1 MNLSVHFIVS
11 AILVLILYP
20 FFGPLSLIALVGGFL
35 IDVDHL
41 LSYAFKFR
49 SLSIRKAYR
58 YHRNCGCLKTGKDG
72 EKMSPMLHIFHTP
85 EFLILCIALSFYSR
99 LVLIFTLSL
108 LIHLILDLIN
118 GFFIIRKMRAKQP
131 AFSTSEYYLN
141 KLLLKHL
148 VDKVLGRTECRERK
162 CP

>member
-58 YHRNCGCLKTGKDG
+58 YHRNFGCLKEGRKAI
-72 EKMSPMLHIFHTP
+72 HIFHSP
-85 EFLILCIALSFYSR
+85 EFLILCIVLSFYSQ
-99 LVLIFTLSL
+99 LMLIFTVSL
-108 LIHLILDLIN
+108 LIHLMLDLIN
-118 GFFIIRKMRAKQP
+118 GFFIIKKMRAKQP

-148 VDKVLGRTECRERK
+148 VDKILGRTECRERK
-162 CP
+162 CQ